1 MSDLG
6 CVALNTSGTAK
17 KGRKARTDGKA
28 KKGRVRRMKGMTAKR
43 RIALVVGSVGTFVLA
58 LSVWHC
64 TEALA
69 ALTGSPV
76 FLAALLA
83 VGLDAGMVACELAG
97 LASDGKARRW
107 ADAYVYSAAGLS
119 AVLNSW
125 ASGAHAS
132 GSAWLAYSIGAV
144 IPGLVLVLA
153 KVAGHL
159 WAE

>member
-1 MSDLG
+1 MSESNG
-6 CVALNTSGTAK
+6 VAVRFNVAGA
-17 KGRKARTDGKA
+17 ARNGKA
-28 KKGRVRRMKGMTAKR
+28 KSKAKSKARGSTRALTARR
-43 RIALVVGSVGTFVLA
+43 RIALAVGAVGTFVLA

-64 TEALA
+64 TEALS

-76 FLAALLA
+76 FLAMLLA
-83 VGLDAGMVACELAG
+83 IGIDAGMVVCELAG
-97 LASDGKARRW
+97 LASAGPAKRW
-107 ADAYVYSAAGLS
+107 ADTYVYAAAALS

-132 GSAWLAYSIGAV
+132 GAAWLAYSIGAV

-159 WAE
+159 WSER